1 MHETCGSTTLC
12 AVYQTAVVKVIQ
24 TATLQGSI
32 IKKNRLEIDKNN
44 GQAHTHRPTVCVLV
58 CYFIYSQSQV
68 FHYGV
73 NSPAR
78 LYIFTFIF
86 KAQANVLKC

>member
-1 MHETCGSTTLC
+1 MWKYDVMCSVSNCCGYGNTNSYSSRLHN
-12 AVYQTAVVKVIQ
+12 
-24 TATLQGSI
+24 
-32 IKKNRLEIDKNN
+32 KKNRLEIDKKN

>member
-1 MHETCGSTTLC
+1 MWKYEGMCSVSNCCG
-12 AVYQTAVVKVIQ
+12 YVK
-24 TATLQGSI
+24 TNSYSSRLHN
-32 IKKNRLEIDKNN
+32 KKNGLGIDKNN
-44 GQAHTHRPTVCVLV
+44 EQAHTHCPTVCVLV
-58 CYFIYSQSQV
+58 CYFIYFQSQV